1 MDQPIHSDIGG
12 DLQEIRLCSN
22 LATSTQVS
30 YTGFSSTGFE
40 AAARCTMAQK
50 KNFLNWVG
58 FTEEESSNVPSSVDR
73 IRELEAQIADLK
85 SRRDITGLTK
95 EEFEILATET
105 AMSMIKSA
113 QARESK
119 AQAAASRLVAETT
132 RATKEELEAAD
143 AKARTILSGAETRG
157 RKYIQAAETEAEEKI
172 ALAEA
177 EAEALMESKK
187 REIAGLATAARR
199 EGERIITEATTE
211 VSGYRQWL
219 SGVISEAE
227 RLYRIQKQSLDAA
240 ESAIQQSRNRLDGAF
255 ARLEELQKSV
265 LDNLNSDDTLINPGP
280 LKVASQRTRPAI
292 DAPRKSVKKTASKLV
307 AKAPA
312 KKSAAKKSAK
322 R

>member
-1 MDQPIHSDIGG
+1 
-12 DLQEIRLCSN
+12 
-22 LATSTQVS
+22 
-30 YTGFSSTGFE
+30 
-40 AAARCTMAQK
+40 MAEK

-58 FTEEESSNVPSSVDR
+58 FTEEESSNLPSSVDR

-119 AQAAASRLVAETT
+119 AQAAATRLVSETA

-157 RKYIQAAETEAEEKI
+157 RKYIQAAESEAEEKI

-187 REIAGLATAARR
+187 REISALATAARR
-199 EGERIITEATTE
+199 EGERIVTEATTE
-211 VSGYRQWL
+211 VTGYRQWL
-219 SGVISEAE
+219 SGVIDEAE
-227 RLYRIQKQSLDAA
+227 LLYRIQKQSLDAA
-240 ESAIQQSRNRLDGAF
+240 ETAIQQSRNRLDGAF
-255 ARLEELQKSV
+255 QRLTELQKNV

-280 LKVASQRTRPAI
+280 LKVASQRTRPAL
-292 DAPRKSVKKTASKLV
+292 DAP
-307 AKAPA
+307 
-312 KKSAAKKSAK
+312 KKSTKKAAKKSPVKKTSVKKSTAK
-322 R
+322 KTAKQ

>member
-1 MDQPIHSDIGG
+1 M
-12 DLQEIRLCSN
+12 
-22 LATSTQVS
+22 
-30 YTGFSSTGFE
+30 
-40 AAARCTMAQK
+40 MAQK

-58 FTEEESSNVPSSVDR
+58 FTEEESTSLPSSVDR
-73 IRELEAQIADLK
+73 IRELEAQLADLK

-119 AQAAASRLVAETT
+119 AQVAATRLVSETA

-157 RKYIQAAETEAEEKI
+157 RKYIQAAESEAEDKI
-172 ALAEA
+172 AQAES
-177 EAEALMESKK
+177 EAEALIESKK
-187 REIAGLATAARR
+187 REISALATAARR
-199 EGERIITEATTE
+199 EGERIVSEATTE
-211 VSGYRQWL
+211 VTGYRQWL

-255 ARLEELQKSV
+255 QRLEDLQKSV
-265 LDNLNSDDTLINPGP
+265 LDNLNADDTLINPGP
-280 LKVASQRTRPAI
+280 LKVASQRTRPALA
-292 DAPRKSVKKTASKLV
+292 APKKTAKK
-307 AKAPA
+307 AAKKAPA
-312 KKSAAKKSAK
+312 KKSAAKKSPK

>member
-1 MDQPIHSDIGG
+1 
-12 DLQEIRLCSN
+12 
-22 LATSTQVS
+22 
-30 YTGFSSTGFE
+30 
-40 AAARCTMAQK
+40 MAEK
-50 KNFLNWVG
+50 KSFLNWVG
-58 FTEEESSNVPSSVDR
+58 FTGEDESSNQPSSVDL

-119 AQAAASRLVAETT
+119 AQAAASRLISETT

-143 AKARTILSGAETRG
+143 AKARTILSGAESRG
-157 RKYIQAAETEAEEKI
+157 RKYIQT
-172 ALAEA
+172 AEA
-177 EAEALMESKK
+177 EAEEKLAIAEAEAESLMESKK
-187 REIAGLATAARR
+187 REIATLATAARR
-199 EGERIITEATTE
+199 EGERIVAEATTE

-219 SGVISEAE
+219 AGVISEAE

-255 ARLEELQKSV
+255 QRLEELQKSV
-265 LDNLNSDDTLINPGP
+265 IENLNADDTLINPGP
-280 LKVASQRTRPAI
+280 LKVSSQRTRPALT
-292 DAPRKSVKKTASKLV
+292 APAKSTKKASK
-307 AKAPA
+307 KAPA
-312 KKSAAKKSAK
+312 KKSAAKKTTK

>member
-1 MDQPIHSDIGG
+1 
-12 DLQEIRLCSN
+12 
-22 LATSTQVS
+22 
-30 YTGFSSTGFE
+30 
-40 AAARCTMAQK
+40 MAQK
-50 KNFLNWVG
+50 KSFLNWVG
-58 FTEEESSNVPSSVDR
+58 FTEEETTNLPSSVDR

-119 AQAAASRLVAETT
+119 AQLAATRLVSETA

-143 AKARTILSGAETRG
+143 AKARTILAGAETRG
-157 RKYIQAAETEAEEKI
+157 RKYIQAAESEAEEKI
-172 ALAEA
+172 ALAES

-187 REIAGLATAARR
+187 REISTLATAARR

-211 VSGYRQWL
+211 VTGYRQWL

-255 ARLEELQKSV
+255 QRLEDLQKSV
-265 LDNLNSDDTLINPGP
+265 LDNLNADDTLINPGP
-280 LKVASQRTRPAI
+280 LKVASQRTRPALS
-292 DAPRKSVKKTASKLV
+292 APKKSAPKKSAK
-307 AKAPA
+307 KAPA

>member
-1 MDQPIHSDIGG
+1 M
-12 DLQEIRLCSN
+12 
-22 LATSTQVS
+22 
-30 YTGFSSTGFE
+30 
-40 AAARCTMAQK
+40 MAKK

-58 FTEEESSNVPSSVDR
+58 FTEEESTNLPSSVDR

-85 SRRDITGLTK
+85 SRRDITGLTQ

-119 AQAAASRLVAETT
+119 AQVAATRLVSETA

-157 RKYIQAAETEAEEKI
+157 RKYIQAAESEAAEKITLAESEAEVLI
-172 ALAEA
+172 
-177 EAEALMESKK
+177 ESKK
-187 REIAGLATAARR
+187 REISTLATAARR

-211 VSGYRQWL
+211 VTGYRQWL

-227 RLYRIQKQSLDAA
+227 RLYRNQKQSLDAA
-240 ESAIQQSRNRLDGAF
+240 ESAIQQSRNRLDSAF
-255 ARLEELQKSV
+255 ERLAELQKSV
-265 LDNLNSDDTLINPGP
+265 LDNLNADDTLINPGP
-280 LKVASQRTRPAI
+280 LKVASQRTRPVL
-292 DAPRKSVKKTASKLV
+292 DAPKKTVKKAAK
-307 AKAPA
+307 KAPANKGAA
-312 KKSAAKKSAK
+312 KKSAAK

>member
-1 MDQPIHSDIGG
+1 M
-12 DLQEIRLCSN
+12 
-22 LATSTQVS
+22 
-30 YTGFSSTGFE
+30 
-40 AAARCTMAQK
+40 MAQK

-58 FTEEESSNVPSSVDR
+58 FTEEESTSLPSSVDR
-73 IRELEAQIADLK
+73 IRELEAQLADLK

-119 AQAAASRLVAETT
+119 AQVAATRLVSETA
-132 RATKEELEAAD
+132 RVTKEELEAAD

-157 RKYIQAAETEAEEKI
+157 RKYIQAAESEAEDKI
-172 ALAEA
+172 AQAES
-177 EAEALMESKK
+177 EAEALIESKK
-187 REIAGLATAARR
+187 REISALATAARR
-199 EGERIITEATTE
+199 EGERIVSEATTE
-211 VSGYRQWL
+211 VTGYRQWL

-255 ARLEELQKSV
+255 QRLEDLQKSV
-265 LDNLNSDDTLINPGP
+265 LDNLNADDTLINPGP
-280 LKVASQRTRPAI
+280 LKVASQRTRPALA
-292 DAPRKSVKKTASKLV
+292 APKKTAKKR
-307 AKAPA
+307 AKKAPA

>member
-1 MDQPIHSDIGG
+1 
-12 DLQEIRLCSN
+12 
-22 LATSTQVS
+22 
-30 YTGFSSTGFE
+30 
-40 AAARCTMAQK
+40 MAEK
-50 KNFLNWVG
+50 KSFLNWVG
-58 FTEEESSNVPSSVDR
+58 FTGEDESSNQPSSVDR

-143 AKARTILSGAETRG
+143 AKARSILSGAETRG
-157 RKYIQAAETEAEEKI
+157 RKYIQTAEAEAEEKI
-172 ALAEA
+172 AIAEA
-177 EAEALMESKK
+177 DAEALLESKK
-187 REIAGLATAARR
+187 REIASLASAARR
-199 EGERIITEATTE
+199 EGERIVAEATTE

-219 SGVISEAE
+219 AGVISEAE

-255 ARLEELQKSV
+255 QRLEELQKSV
-265 LDNLNSDDTLINPGP
+265 IENLNADDTLINPGP
-280 LKVASQRTRPAI
+280 LKVSSQRTRPALS
-292 DAPRKSVKKTASKLV
+292 APTKSVKKSAKTAK
-307 AKAPA
+307 KAPA
-312 KKSAAKKSAK
+312 KKSAAKRTAK

>member
-1 MDQPIHSDIGG
+1 
-12 DLQEIRLCSN
+12 
-22 LATSTQVS
+22 
-30 YTGFSSTGFE
+30 
-40 AAARCTMAQK
+40 MAKK

-58 FTEEESSNVPSSVDR
+58 FTEEESTNLPSSVDR

-85 SRRDITGLTK
+85 SRRDITGLTQ

-119 AQAAASRLVAETT
+119 AQVAATRLVSETA

-157 RKYIQAAETEAEEKI
+157 RKYIQAAESEAAEKI
-172 ALAEA
+172 TLAES
-177 EAEALMESKK
+177 EAEALVESKK
-187 REIAGLATAARR
+187 REISTLATAARR

-211 VSGYRQWL
+211 VTGYRQWL

-240 ESAIQQSRNRLDGAF
+240 ESAIQQSRNRLDSAF
-255 ARLEELQKSV
+255 ERLEELQKSV
-265 LDNLNSDDTLINPGP
+265 LDNLNADDTLINPGP
-280 LKVASQRTRPAI
+280 LKVASQRTRPVL
-292 DAPRKSVKKTASKLV
+292 DAPKKATAKK
-307 AKAPA
+307 AAKKAPA

>member
-1 MDQPIHSDIGG
+1 M
-12 DLQEIRLCSN
+12 
-22 LATSTQVS
+22 
-30 YTGFSSTGFE
+30 
-40 AAARCTMAQK
+40 MAKK

-58 FTEEESSNVPSSVDR
+58 FTEEESTNLPSSVDR

-119 AQAAASRLVAETT
+119 AQVAATRLVSETT

-157 RKYIQAAETEAEEKI
+157 RKYIQAAEAEAEEKI
-172 ALAEA
+172 AVAES
-177 EAEALMESKK
+177 EAEALIESKK
-187 REIAGLATAARR
+187 REISAIATAARR
-199 EGERIITEATTE
+199 EGERIITDATTE
-211 VSGYRQWL
+211 VTGYRQWL

-255 ARLEELQKSV
+255 QRLEELQKTV
-265 LDNLNSDDTLINPGP
+265 LDNLNADDTLINPGP
-280 LKVASQRTRPAI
+280 LKVSSQRTRPALA
-292 DAPRKSVKKTASKLV
+292 APNKVVKKSAK
-307 AKAPA
+307 KAPA

>member
-1 MDQPIHSDIGG
+1 
-12 DLQEIRLCSN
+12 
-22 LATSTQVS
+22 
-30 YTGFSSTGFE
+30 
-40 AAARCTMAQK
+40 MAEK

-58 FTEEESSNVPSSVDR
+58 FTEEESSNLPSSVDR

-119 AQAAASRLVAETT
+119 AQAAATRLVSETA

-143 AKARTILSGAETRG
+143 TKARTILSGAETRG
-157 RKYIQAAETEAEEKI
+157 RKYIQAAESEAEEKI
-172 ALAEA
+172 ALAES

-187 REIAGLATAARR
+187 REISALATSARR

-211 VSGYRQWL
+211 VTGYRQWL
-219 SGVISEAE
+219 SGVIDEAE

-255 ARLEELQKSV
+255 QRLAELQKNV

-280 LKVASQRTRPAI
+280 LKVASQRTRPAL
-292 DAPRKSVKKTASKLV
+292 DAPKKSTKKAAKKSPVKKAS
-307 AKAPA
+307 A
-312 KKSAAKKSAK
+312 KKSATKKTTK
-322 R
+322 Q

>member
-1 MDQPIHSDIGG
+1 
-12 DLQEIRLCSN
+12 
-22 LATSTQVS
+22 
-30 YTGFSSTGFE
+30 
-40 AAARCTMAQK
+40 MAQK

-58 FTEEESSNVPSSVDR
+58 FTEEESTNLPSSVDR
-73 IRELEAQIADLK
+73 IRELEAQLADLK

-119 AQAAASRLVAETT
+119 AQVAATRLVSETA

-157 RKYIQAAETEAEEKI
+157 RKYIHAAESEAEDKI
-172 ALAEA
+172 AQAES
-177 EAEALMESKK
+177 EAEALIESKK
-187 REIAGLATAARR
+187 REISALATAARR
-199 EGERIITEATTE
+199 EGERIVSEATTE
-211 VSGYRQWL
+211 VTGYRQWL

-255 ARLEELQKSV
+255 QRLEDLQKSV
-265 LDNLNSDDTLINPGP
+265 LDNLNADDTLINPGP
-280 LKVASQRTRPAI
+280 LKVASQRTRPALA
-292 DAPRKSVKKTASKLV
+292 APKKTAKK
-307 AKAPA
+307 AAKKAPA

-322 R
+322 RQIALRYLKQRYFVGVN

>member
-1 MDQPIHSDIGG
+1 
-12 DLQEIRLCSN
+12 
-22 LATSTQVS
+22 
-30 YTGFSSTGFE
+30 
-40 AAARCTMAQK
+40 MAEK

-58 FTEEESSNVPSSVDR
+58 FTEEESSNLPSSVDR

-119 AQAAASRLVAETT
+119 AQVAATRLVAETS

-157 RKYIQAAETEAEEKI
+157 RKYIQAAESEAEEKI
-172 ALAEA
+172 ALAES

-187 REIAGLATAARR
+187 REISALATSARR

-211 VSGYRQWL
+211 VTGYRQWL
-219 SGVISEAE
+219 SGVIDEAE

-255 ARLEELQKSV
+255 QRLAELQKNV

-280 LKVASQRTRPAI
+280 LKVASQRTRPAL
-292 DAPRKSVKKTASKLV
+292 DAPKKSTKKAAKKSPVKKAS
-307 AKAPA
+307 A
-312 KKSAAKKSAK
+312 KKSATKKTTK
-322 R
+322 Q

>member
-1 MDQPIHSDIGG
+1 M
-12 DLQEIRLCSN
+12 
-22 LATSTQVS
+22 
-30 YTGFSSTGFE
+30 
-40 AAARCTMAQK
+40 MAEK
-50 KNFLNWVG
+50 KSFLNWVG
-58 FTEEESSNVPSSVDR
+58 FTGEDESSNQPSSVDR

-119 AQAAASRLVAETT
+119 AQAAATRLVSETT

-143 AKARTILSGAETRG
+143 AKARSILSGAESRG
-157 RKYIQAAETEAEEKI
+157 RKYIQT
-172 ALAEA
+172 AEA
-177 EAEALMESKK
+177 EAEERIAQAEAEAEGLMESKK
-187 REIAGLATAARR
+187 REVSTLATAARR
-199 EGERIITEATTE
+199 EGERIIAEATTE

-219 SGVISEAE
+219 AGVISEAE

-255 ARLEELQKSV
+255 QRLEELQKAV

-280 LKVASQRTRPAI
+280 LKVASQRTRPVL
-292 DAPRKSVKKTASKLV
+292 DAPKKTAKK
-307 AKAPA
+307 AAKKAPA

>member
-1 MDQPIHSDIGG
+1 
-12 DLQEIRLCSN
+12 
-22 LATSTQVS
+22 
-30 YTGFSSTGFE
+30 
-40 AAARCTMAQK
+40 MAEK

-58 FTEEESSNVPSSVDR
+58 FTEEESSNLPSSVDR

-119 AQAAASRLVAETT
+119 AQAAATRLVSETA

-143 AKARTILSGAETRG
+143 TKARTILAGAETRG
-157 RKYIQAAETEAEEKI
+157 RKYIQAAESEAEEKI
-172 ALAEA
+172 ALAES

-187 REIAGLATAARR
+187 REIAALATSARR

-211 VSGYRQWL
+211 VTGYRQWL
-219 SGVISEAE
+219 SGVIDEAE

-240 ESAIQQSRNRLDGAF
+240 ETAIQQSRNRLDGAF
-255 ARLEELQKSV
+255 QRLAELQKNV

-280 LKVASQRTRPAI
+280 LKVASQRTRPAL
-292 DAPRKSVKKTASKLV
+292 DAPKKSTKKAAKKSPVKKAS
-307 AKAPA
+307 A
-312 KKSAAKKSAK
+312 KKSATKKTTK
-322 R
+322 Q

>member
-1 MDQPIHSDIGG
+1 M
-12 DLQEIRLCSN
+12 
-22 LATSTQVS
+22 
-30 YTGFSSTGFE
+30 
-40 AAARCTMAQK
+40 MAEK
-50 KNFLNWVG
+50 KSFLNWVG
-58 FTEEESSNVPSSVDR
+58 FTEEESSNLPSSVDR

-119 AQAAASRLVAETT
+119 AQAAASRLVAETS

-157 RKYIQAAETEAEEKI
+157 RKYIQAAESEAEEKI
-172 ALAEA
+172 ALAES

-187 REIAGLATAARR
+187 REISTLATAARR

-255 ARLEELQKSV
+255 QRLEELQKNV
-265 LDNLNSDDTLINPGP
+265 LDNLNADDTLINPGP
-280 LKVASQRTRPAI
+280 LKVASHRTRPVL
-292 DAPRKSVKKTASKLV
+292 DAPKKTTKKA
-307 AKAPA
+307 AKKTPA
-312 KKSAAKKSAK
+312 KKSAAKKTTK

>member
-1 MDQPIHSDIGG
+1 M
-12 DLQEIRLCSN
+12 
-22 LATSTQVS
+22 
-30 YTGFSSTGFE
+30 
-40 AAARCTMAQK
+40 MAQK

-58 FTEEESSNVPSSVDR
+58 FTEEESTNLPSSVDR

-119 AQAAASRLVAETT
+119 AQVAATRLVSETA

-157 RKYIQAAETEAEEKI
+157 RKYIQAAESEAEEKI
-172 ALAEA
+172 ALAES
-177 EAEALMESKK
+177 EAEALIESKK
-187 REIAGLATAARR
+187 REISALATAARR

-211 VSGYRQWL
+211 VTGYRQWL

-255 ARLEELQKSV
+255 QRLEDLQKSV
-265 LDNLNSDDTLINPGP
+265 LDNLNADDTLINPGP
-280 LKVASQRTRPAI
+280 LKVASQRTRPALA
-292 DAPRKSVKKTASKLV
+292 APKKTAKK
-307 AKAPA
+307 AAKKAPVKKSAA

>member
-1 MDQPIHSDIGG
+1 
-12 DLQEIRLCSN
+12 
-22 LATSTQVS
+22 
-30 YTGFSSTGFE
+30 
-40 AAARCTMAQK
+40 MAEK

-58 FTEEESSNVPSSVDR
+58 FTEEESSNLPSSVDR

-119 AQAAASRLVAETT
+119 AQAAATRLVSETA

-157 RKYIQAAETEAEEKI
+157 RKYIQASESEAEEKI

-187 REIAGLATAARR
+187 REISALATAARR
-199 EGERIITEATTE
+199 EGERIVTEATTE
-211 VSGYRQWL
+211 VTGYRQWL
-219 SGVISEAE
+219 SGVIDEAE

-240 ESAIQQSRNRLDGAF
+240 ETAIQQSRNRLDGAF
-255 ARLEELQKSV
+255 QRLTELQKNV

-280 LKVASQRTRPAI
+280 LKVASQRTRPAL
-292 DAPRKSVKKTASKLV
+292 DAP
-307 AKAPA
+307 
-312 KKSAAKKSAK
+312 KKSTKKAAKKSPVKKTSVTKKTAK
-322 R
+322 Q

>member
-1 MDQPIHSDIGG
+1 
-12 DLQEIRLCSN
+12 
-22 LATSTQVS
+22 
-30 YTGFSSTGFE
+30 
-40 AAARCTMAQK
+40 MAQK

-58 FTEEESSNVPSSVDR
+58 FTEEESTNLPSSVDR
-73 IRELEAQIADLK
+73 IRELEAQLADLK

-119 AQAAASRLVAETT
+119 AQVAASRLVSETA

-157 RKYIQAAETEAEEKI
+157 RKYIQAAESEAEEKI
-172 ALAEA
+172 AQAES
-177 EAEALMESKK
+177 EAEALIESKK
-187 REIAGLATAARR
+187 REISALATAARR
-199 EGERIITEATTE
+199 EGERIVSEATTE
-211 VSGYRQWL
+211 VTGYRQWL

-255 ARLEELQKSV
+255 QRLEDLQKSV

-280 LKVASQRTRPAI
+280 LKVASQRTRPALA
-292 DAPRKSVKKTASKLV
+292 APKKKAKK
-307 AKAPA
+307 AAKKAPA

-322 R
+322 RQIAHRY

>member
-1 MDQPIHSDIGG
+1 M
-12 DLQEIRLCSN
+12 
-22 LATSTQVS
+22 
-30 YTGFSSTGFE
+30 
-40 AAARCTMAQK
+40 MAEK
-50 KNFLNWVG
+50 KSFLNWVG
-58 FTEEESSNVPSSVDR
+58 FTEEESSSLPSSVDR

-119 AQAAASRLVAETT
+119 AHAAASRLVAETS

-157 RKYIQAAETEAEEKI
+157 RKYIQAAESEAEEKI
-172 ALAEA
+172 ALAESD
-177 EAEALMESKK
+177 AEALMESKK
-187 REIAGLATAARR
+187 REISTLAAAARR

-255 ARLEELQKSV
+255 QRLEELQKNV
-265 LDNLNSDDTLINPGP
+265 LDNLNADDTLINPGP
-280 LKVASQRTRPAI
+280 LKVASHRTRPAL
-292 DAPRKSVKKTASKLV
+292 DAPKKATKKAAKKAVK
-307 AKAPA
+307 KAPA
-312 KKSAAKKSAK
+312 KKSSAKKTAK

>member
-1 MDQPIHSDIGG
+1 M
-12 DLQEIRLCSN
+12 
-22 LATSTQVS
+22 
-30 YTGFSSTGFE
+30 
-40 AAARCTMAQK
+40 MAQK

-58 FTEEESSNVPSSVDR
+58 FTEEESTNLPSSVDR

-119 AQAAASRLVAETT
+119 AQLAATRLVSETA

-143 AKARTILSGAETRG
+143 AKARTILAGAETRG
-157 RKYIQAAETEAEEKI
+157 RKYIQTAESEAEEKL
-172 ALAEA
+172 ALAES
-177 EAEALMESKK
+177 EAEALIESKK
-187 REIAGLATAARR
+187 REISALATAARR
-199 EGERIITEATTE
+199 EGERIVSEATTE
-211 VSGYRQWL
+211 VTGYRQWL

-255 ARLEELQKSV
+255 QRLEELQKSV
-265 LDNLNSDDTLINPGP
+265 LDNLNADDTLINPGP
-280 LKVASQRTRPAI
+280 LKVASQRTRPALA
-292 DAPRKSVKKTASKLV
+292 APKKTAKK
-307 AKAPA
+307 AAKKAPA

>member
-1 MDQPIHSDIGG
+1 M
-12 DLQEIRLCSN
+12 
-22 LATSTQVS
+22 
-30 YTGFSSTGFE
+30 
-40 AAARCTMAQK
+40 MAEK
-50 KNFLNWVG
+50 KSFLNWVG
-58 FTEEESSNVPSSVDR
+58 FTEEESSNLPSSVDR

-119 AQAAASRLVAETT
+119 AQVAATRLVAETS

-157 RKYIQAAETEAEEKI
+157 RKYIQAAESEAEEKI
-172 ALAEA
+172 ALAES

-187 REIAGLATAARR
+187 REISTLATAARR

-255 ARLEELQKSV
+255 QRLEELQKNV
-265 LDNLNSDDTLINPGP
+265 LDNLNADDTLINPGP
-280 LKVASQRTRPAI
+280 LKVASHRTRPAL
-292 DAPRKSVKKTASKLV
+292 DSPKKATKKAAKKT
-307 AKAPA
+307 PA
-312 KKSAAKKSAK
+312 KKSAAKKTAK